1 MVGTFGTPPFWRR
14 DIQVRHSMN
23 SARLS
28 SIVTAVVLGV
38 AVTAFAQDKPKELPK
53 EAPAVNVTGMWD
65 LAVETPQGTMSL
77 SAAFKQ
83 DGEKLTGTQSSQMGE
98 VALEG
103 SVKGTDIAFVVVI
116 NMQGQDL
123 TITYTGKIDGDTMS
137 GAVDFG
143 GFGSSTWSAQKK
155 K

>member
-14 DIQVRHSMN
+14 HIQVRHSMK
-23 SARLS
+23 SARLL
-28 SIVTAVVLGV
+28 SIVTAMVLGLG
-38 AVTAFAQDKPKELPK
+38 VTAFAQEKPKEEPK
-53 EAPAVNVTGMWD
+53 DKPAVDVTGTWD

-77 SAAFKQ
+77 SANFKQ
-83 DGEKLTGTQSSQMGE
+83 DGEKLTGTQTSQMGE
-98 VALEG
+98 IALEG

-123 TITYTGKIDGDTMS
+123 TITYTGKIDGDAMS
-137 GAVDFG
+137 GAVEFG
-143 GFGSSTWSAQKK
+143 GFGSSTWSGQKK